1 MGLSENF
8 TEFLDFEVFPSSCV
22 GVGVRWWGW
31 EIGYLKRGLVR
42 PSFRLPLLFCLFG
55 FEFEF
60 FEIFEIE
67 FLVVFSGAGKA
78 KISKGSEGPSSALP
92 LRSST

>member
-8 TEFLDFEVFPSSCV
+8 TEFLGFEVFSSSCV
-22 GVGVRWWGW
+22 GVGVRRWGW
-31 EIGYLKRGLVR
+31 EFGYLKRGLVR

-60 FEIFEIE
+60 FEFFEFE
-67 FLVVFSGAGKA
+67 FLVKFSGAGNT
-78 KISKGSEGPSSALP
+78 KISEGPSLAPHYAHQLE
-92 LRSST
+92 